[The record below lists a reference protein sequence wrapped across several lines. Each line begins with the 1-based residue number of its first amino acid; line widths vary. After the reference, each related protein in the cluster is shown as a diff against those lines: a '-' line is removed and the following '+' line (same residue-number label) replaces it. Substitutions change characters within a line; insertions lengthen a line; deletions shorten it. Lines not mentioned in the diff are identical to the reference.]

1 MHNKTCGPVKM
12 LSGPQINSALLCRFG
27 LQNESLFRKIG
38 RAIMQIAEEESQFK
52 VLIDNS
58 RQMM

>member
-1 MHNKTCGPVKM
+1 MHNKTVGPGIAR
-12 LSGPQINSALLCRFG
+12 SGPTDNCVLRCRFG

-38 RAIMQIAEEESQFK
+38 RAIMQIADEESQFK